1 MILGSPLVVIIPV
14 ILIVVILL
22 LTGYVKASP
31 DEALIIS
38 GMHKESRVVTGR
50 AAIKLPFF
58 ERKDRLSLKIIKID
72 VKTKEA
78 VPTNEFINVN
88 VDAVVTAKISSDP
101 ELIKIAAENFL
112 NQGEEYIVDMICDVL
127 EGNIREIIGTMTLES
142 MISNRQEFAKRVQEN
157 AVPDMKRMGIEI
169 VSFNVQ
175 NFSDR
180 NGIIEDLG
188 IDNTT
193 KIKKNASI
201 VKAESERDVKIAQAR
216 ADKEAND
223 AEIASQQEIA
233 IKQNDLAIKKAELQ
247 KISDVKK
254 AEADAAYKIQE
265 EEQRKT
271 IEISTANANL
281 ARQEKEIE
289 LKSREVEITEKSLEA
304 QIKKK
309 AEAEKYQAL
318 QKADAVL
325 YEKQR
330 EAEAEK
336 YAIEQEALSL
346 KAKAEAEKFAK
357 LQEAEGIKAKAL
369 AEAEGI
375 KAKALAEAEGIDK
388 KAEAMQKM
396 HEAAILEMYFKVL
409 PDIAANIAKP
419 LENIDKITMYGEGN
433 TTRLIGDITKTMT
446 QVSDGIGD
454 SLGVDLK
461 SMLAGLIGGK
471 IANSGKDTGINPDD
485 VSKMLSAVA
494 SASSDTSNSKIVD
507 VVSKDL
513 EDMCQSQTFNEKR
526 PNNRRGSDLKGKTE
540 K

>member
-1 MILGSPLVVIIPV
+1 MLEMILSSPLVIIIPI
-14 ILIVVILL
+14 ILVVVILL

-38 GMHKESRVVTGR
+38 GMHKDSRVVTGR

-201 VKAESERDVKIAQAR
+201 VRAESERDVKIAQAK

-318 QKADAVL
+318 QRADAIL
-325 YEKQR
+325 YEKER

-409 PDIAANIAKP
+409 PDIAASIAKP

-471 IANSGKDTGINPDD
+471 IATSGKDIGINPDD

-494 SASSDTSNSKIVD
+494 SASSETTEIVKSESPVETLKPYIPD
-507 VVSKDL
+507 
-513 EDMCQSQTFNEKR
+513 EKR
-526 PNNRRGSDLKGKTE
+526 SGNRRSNDTRGKTD

>member
-1 MILGSPLVVIIPV
+1 MILSSPLVIIIPIIV
-14 ILIVVILL
+14 VVVILL

-38 GMHKESRVVTGR
+38 GMHKDSRVVTGR

-201 VKAESERDVKIAQAR
+201 VKAESERDVKIAQAK

-318 QKADAVL
+318 QRADAIL
-325 YEKQR
+325 YEKER

-409 PDIAANIAKP
+409 PDIAASIAKP

-471 IANSGKDTGINPDD
+471 IATSGKDTGINPDD

-494 SASSDTSNSKIVD
+494 SASSETTEIVKSESPVETLKPYIPD
-507 VVSKDL
+507 
-513 EDMCQSQTFNEKR
+513 EKR
-526 PNNRRGSDLKGKTE
+526 SGNRRNNDIKGKTD